1 MFVGESIM
9 IRLNK
14 TFSILALSLLLSL
27 ASCDPSGGATSNNNQ
42 NVTYS
47 VNLRGNGGTPIT
59 QTVYVRY
66 GNSMPSAS
74 RPSRFGYVFL
84 GYYDSMYAS
93 SGTMYYTSSMQSA
106 NTWDRTSDGTLWA
119 VWRLN

>member
-1 MFVGESIM
+1 M

-47 VNLRGNGGTPIT
+47 VNLRGNGGTPIN

-106 NTWDRTSDGTLWA
+106 NAWDRTTDGTLWA